1 MDYAL
6 GLAEF
11 ALRHPEAAAAAWQRV
26 RTARPDYAPVHFDL
40 ADAYLMLDRT
50 ADALS
55 VLREAARRWPADPDT
70 HNAVGIVLVKRGAI
84 DDAIESFSRAVV
96 AAPDDDTG
104 HFNLGR
110 AYHLRYARRLQT
122 APRPPRPPFL
132 ADRDRRSA
140 LEAYG
145 KCITLGGPF
154 AKAGAL
160 AAVDG

>member
-1 MDYAL
+1 
-6 GLAEF
+6 
-11 ALRHPEAAAAAWQRV
+11 
-26 RTARPDYAPVHFDL
+26 
-40 ADAYLMLDRT
+40 MLDRT

-84 DDAIESFSRAVV
+84 DDAIESFSRAVL

-104 HFNLGR
+104 YFNLGR

-122 APRPPRPPFL
+122 STTSATAARFL
-132 ADRDRRSA
+132 ADRDRLSA

-145 KCITLGGPF
+145 KCVALGGPF
-154 AKAGAL
+154 EKQARDAVAALQWAK
-160 AAVDG
+160 